1 VYQAFILFI
10 DLYINFS
17 ILIRIDMRLFG
28 PDFYN
33 ITELLTEEETM
44 IQRTAFEFVQTEFMP
59 LVHEH
64 YEKATF
70 PLELA
75 PKLGEMGFMGSS
87 LPEESGG
94 SGVSNVA
101 YGLILHELERGDSG
115 LRSFASVQG
124 ALVMY
129 PIHAYGSDEQRSKW
143 LPGLGAGTMIGC
155 FGLTEPNFG
164 SNPGGMAT
172 RCKRDGDDWI
182 INGNKMWITN
192 GTLADVALVWA
203 RDDDGIVRGFLLERG
218 MDGFTSSDIH
228 GKLSLRASITSE
240 LSMSNVRVPDSA
252 RLPNIEGLKG
262 PLSCLTQARYGIAWG
277 MVGAAVDCYNT
288 SLEYSKERKQFSKPI
303 AGYQLTQA
311 KFAEMIT
318 RITESQLL
326 VYRLGRLKDEG
337 KMNFQQVSMAKR
349 NNCAMA
355 RDIAKMS
362 REILGANG
370 VTEDYSPIRH
380 MANIESV
387 YTYEGTHEMH
397 TLILGQEVTGI
408 PAYDS

>member
-1 VYQAFILFI
+1 
-10 DLYINFS
+10 
-17 ILIRIDMRLFG
+17 MKLFG

-33 ITELLTEEETM
+33 ITELLTEEELM
-44 IQRTAFEFVQTEFMP
+44 IQRTAYDFVQAEFMP
-59 LVHEH
+59 LIHEH
-64 YEKATF
+64 YEKGTF
-70 PLELA
+70 PNEIA
-75 PKLGEMGFMGSS
+75 AKLGELGFMGSS

-129 PIHAYGSDEQRSKW
+129 PIHAYGSEEQKSRW
-143 LPGLGAGTMIGC
+143 LPGLGAGTKIGC

-164 SNPGGMAT
+164 SNPGGMTT

-182 INGNKMWITN
+182 LNGNKMWITN
-192 GTLADVALVWA
+192 GSLADVSVVWA
-203 RDDDGIVRGFLLERG
+203 RDDEGIIRGFLLEKG
-218 MDGFTSSDIH
+218 MEGFTSSDIH

-240 LSMSNVRVPDSA
+240 LSMSDVRVPDSS
-252 RLPNIEGLKG
+252 RLPNIKGLKG
-262 PLSCLTQARYGIAWG
+262 PLGCLTQARYGIAWG
-277 MVGAAVDCYNT
+277 MIGAAVDCYNT
-288 SLEYSKERKQFSKPI
+288 ALDYSKERKQFSKPI

-318 RITESQLL
+318 RITEAQLM

-337 KMNFQQVSMAKR
+337 TMNFQQVSMAKR

-355 RDIAKMS
+355 RDIAKMA

-387 YTYEGTHEMH
+387 FTYEGTHEMH
-397 TLILGQEVTGI
+397 TLILGQDVTGLA
-408 PAYDS
+408 AYDS

>member
-1 VYQAFILFI
+1 
-10 DLYINFS
+10 
-17 ILIRIDMRLFG
+17 MKLFG

-33 ITELLTEEETM
+33 ITELLTEEELM
-44 IQRTAFEFVQTEFMP
+44 IQRTAYDFVQAEFMP
-59 LVHEH
+59 LIHNH
-64 YEKATF
+64 YEKGTF
-70 PLELA
+70 PNEIA
-75 PKLGEMGFMGSS
+75 AKLGELGFMGSS

-129 PIHAYGSDEQRSKW
+129 PIHAFGSEEQKSRW
-143 LPGLGAGTMIGC
+143 LPGLGAGTTIGC

-182 INGNKMWITN
+182 LNGNKMWITN
-192 GTLADVALVWA
+192 GSLADVSVVWA
-203 RDDDGIVRGFLLERG
+203 RDDEGIIRGFLLEKG
-218 MDGFTSSDIH
+218 LEGFTSSDIH

-240 LSMSNVRVPDSA
+240 LSMSDVRVPDSS
-252 RLPNIEGLKG
+252 RLPNIKGLKG
-262 PLSCLTQARYGIAWG
+262 PLGCLTQARYGIAWG
-277 MVGAAVDCYNT
+277 MIGAAVDCYNT
-288 SLEYSKERKQFSKPI
+288 ALDYSKERKQFSKPI

-318 RITESQLL
+318 RITEAQLM

-337 KMNFQQVSMAKR
+337 TMNFQQVSMAKR

-355 RDIAKMS
+355 RDIAKMA

-387 YTYEGTHEMH
+387 FTYEGTHEMH
-397 TLILGQEVTGI
+397 TLILGQDVTGI
-408 PAYDS
+408 AAFDS

>member
-1 VYQAFILFI
+1 MKEL
-10 DLYINFS
+10 
-17 ILIRIDMRLFG
+17 G

-33 ITELLTEEETM
+33 ITDLLTEEELL
-44 IQRTAFEFVQTEFMP
+44 IQQTAHDFVQTEFMP
-59 LVHEH
+59 LINQH
-64 YEKATF
+64 YENATF
-70 PLELA
+70 PMDLV
-75 PKLGEMGFMGSS
+75 PKLGELGFMGSA

-94 SGVSNVA
+94 AGVSNVA

-129 PIHAYGSDEQRSKW
+129 PIHAYGSDEQKAKW
-143 LPGLGAGTMIGC
+143 LPKLGAGTKIGC

-164 SNPGGMAT
+164 SNPGGMVT
-172 RCKRDGDDWI
+172 RCKRDGGDWI
-182 INGNKMWITN
+182 LNGNKMWITN
-192 GTLADVALVWA
+192 GSVADVSVVWT
-203 RDDDGIVRGFLLERG
+203 RDEEGIVRGFLLEKG
-218 MDGFTSSDIH
+218 MEGFKSSDIH
-228 GKLSLRASITSE
+228 GKLSLRASVTSE
-240 LSMSNVRVPDSA
+240 LSMANVRVPDSA

-288 SLEYSKERKQFSKPI
+288 AVDYSKERKQFSKPI
-303 AGYQLTQA
+303 AGFQLTQE
-311 KFAEMIT
+311 KLAEMVT
-318 RITESQLL
+318 CITEAQLL

-337 KMNFQQVSMAKR
+337 KMTFQQVSMAKR

-355 RDIAKMS
+355 RDIARTS

-370 VTEDYSPIRH
+370 ITEDYSPLRH

-397 TLILGQEVTGI
+397 SLILGQEVTGMA
-408 PAYDS
+408 AYDT

>member
-1 VYQAFILFI
+1 MKEL
-10 DLYINFS
+10 
-17 ILIRIDMRLFG
+17 G

-33 ITELLTEEETM
+33 ITDLLTEEELL
-44 IQRTAFEFVQTEFMP
+44 IQQTAFDFVQTEFMP
-59 LVHEH
+59 IINEH
-64 YEKATF
+64 YENATF
-70 PLELA
+70 PMELA
-75 PKLGEMGFMGSS
+75 PKLGELGFMGSS

-129 PIHAYGSDEQRSKW
+129 PIHAYGSDEHKAKW
-143 LPGLGAGTMIGC
+143 LPELGAGTKIGC

-164 SNPGGMAT
+164 SNPGGMVT
-172 RCKRDGDDWI
+172 RCKKDGDDWI

-192 GTLADVALVWA
+192 GTVADVSVVWA
-203 RDDDGIVRGFLLERG
+203 RDEDGMVRGFLLEKG

-228 GKLSLRASITSE
+228 GKLSLRASVTSE
-240 LSMSNVRVPDSA
+240 LSMANVRVPDSA

-277 MVGAAVDCYNT
+277 MVGTAVDCYNT
-288 SLEYSKERKQFSKPI
+288 AVDYSKERKQFSKPI
-303 AGYQLTQA
+303 GGYQLTQA
-311 KFAEMIT
+311 KFAEMVT
-318 RITESQLL
+318 RITEAQLL

-337 KMNFQQVSMAKR
+337 TMTFQQVSMAKR

-355 RDIAKMS
+355 RDIAKMA

-370 VTEDYSPIRH
+370 ITDDYSPIRH

-397 TLILGQEVTGI
+397 TLILGQEVTGMA
-408 PAYDS
+408 AYDT